1 MILSSIVHAIQ
12 VCAQLGIRHAILSPG
27 SRCAPLSIAFAR
39 HPDVQVRTLS
49 DERSAA
55 FVGLGIARQRRE
67 PVVLVCTSGSAAY
80 NYAPAVAEAY
90 FQQIPLI
97 VMTADRPPEWIDQLD
112 GQTIRQR
119 EIYGRHIK
127 GSYEMPVVHG
137 QQTEED
143 IWYAGRQVA
152 EAVNLS
158 MAYPSGPVHIN
169 VPIREPFYPEADEQL
184 DFEQEVKVIRQQANP
199 HHLAKEN
206 AALWLREW
214 KSAGKKLIV
223 CGQHVQ
229 DQELAVLVSKISQEQ
244 QIPVVADVISN
255 MHPVA
260 DAIKHADV
268 LLAQNDEEVLKK
280 LQPELLITFGL
291 SVMSKNLKLFLRK
304 YQPLQ
309 HWHIQPAGTA
319 ADTFQALTQ
328 VIHSSP
334 TSFFQQM
341 SVEETPSAEQQT
353 FYQSWQQQESHSDSF
368 VNELFD
374 AGHEGMDQPSEFQ
387 AVREVLTHLP
397 DGSNLY
403 VANSMAVR
411 YANLTGLNSQQQR
424 VEVFANRGTSGID
437 GSNST
442 AVGSALASGKLTV
455 LLTGDLAFFYDR
467 NAFWHNYA
475 LPNLRIILL
484 NNHGG
489 GIFRM
494 IDGPARQPELE
505 EYFVTRQ
512 ALQAENTARDFG
524 IEYQQISL
532 QSQREVSQLREVL
545 PEFMSRKG
553 KHVRLLEIMTD
564 ADVNTRIFREYKM
577 LVNREKQ

>member
-1 MILSSIVHAIQ
+1 MILSSIVHTVQ
-12 VCAQLGIRHAILSPG
+12 VCAQLGVRHAILSPG

-80 NYAPAVAEAY
+80 NYAPAIVEAY
-90 FQQIPLI
+90 FQQVPLI

-127 GSYEMPVVHG
+127 SSYEMPVVHG
-137 QQTEED
+137 QQTKED
-143 IWYAGRQVA
+143 MWYAGRQVA

-206 AALWLREW
+206 AAPWLREW

-223 CGQHVQ
+223 CGQHVY

-260 DAIKHADV
+260 GAIKHADV
-268 LLAQNDEEVLKK
+268 LLAQKDEEILKK
-280 LQPELLITFGL
+280 LQPDLLITFGL

-304 YQPLQ
+304 YRPQE
-309 HWHIQPAGTA
+309 HWHIQPAGPA
-319 ADTFQALTQ
+319 ADTFQVLTQ

-341 SVEETPSAEQQT
+341 SVEETPSAKQQT
-353 FYQSWQQQESHSDSF
+353 FYQSWQQQESYNDSF

-374 AGHEGMDQPSEFQ
+374 ANHEGIDQPSEFQ
-387 AVREVLTHLP
+387 AVLEVLTHLP
-397 DGSNLY
+397 DGSNLH

-411 YANLTGLNSQQQR
+411 YVNLIGLKSQQQG

-442 AVGSALASGKLTV
+442 AVGSALASDKLTV

-467 NAFWHNYA
+467 NAFWHNYI

-484 NNHGG
+484 NNQGG

-494 IDGPARQPELE
+494 IDGPARQPELD

-512 ALQAENTARDFG
+512 VLQAENTARDFG
-524 IEYQQISL
+524 LAYQQISL

-553 KHVRLLEIMTD
+553 KHVWLLEIMTD

-577 LVNREKQ
+577 LVNWEKR